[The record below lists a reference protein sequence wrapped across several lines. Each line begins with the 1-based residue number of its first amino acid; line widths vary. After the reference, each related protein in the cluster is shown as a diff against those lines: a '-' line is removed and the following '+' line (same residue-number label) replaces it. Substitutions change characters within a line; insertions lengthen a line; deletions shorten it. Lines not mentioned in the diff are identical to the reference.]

1 MKYQL
6 NRTVF
11 NLTNTHK
18 NNKTKLLKLKE
29 YEKIFNK
36 NKIDIKDVRR
46 FYNEFK

>member
-11 NLTNTHK
+11 NLINTHK